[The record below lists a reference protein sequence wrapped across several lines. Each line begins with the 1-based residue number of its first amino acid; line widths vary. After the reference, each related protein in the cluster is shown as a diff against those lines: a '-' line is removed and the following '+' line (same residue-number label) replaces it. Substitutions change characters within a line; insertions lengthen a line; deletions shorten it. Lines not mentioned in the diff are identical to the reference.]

1 MEYAKEYLE
10 HLLDTEDVVGRD
22 FYQRLDKIL
31 DEKLDEKVLQYMKEK
46 EKEIKT
52 ATINPNH

>member
-1 MEYAKEYLE
+1 MEYAREYLE

-46 EKEIKT
+46 EKERDKDG
-52 ATINPNH
+52 NHKP